1 MDDVRTLI
9 STLHRSITLLLP
21 FTDPSKP
28 LVQDVAHTIALCAIL
43 YYAPHFLERY
53 RVYQQRLHHVHPPVV
68 TTPATPTE
76 TPGMEAMEGPGAP
89 QHQVHDPLP
98 ANPTNQPPAAPL
110 EPLDDDAPP
119 LLVPAGPEPD
129 SDPEDGPAARPIRA
143 PRQTVGA
150 KKAKSLAR
158 RDQRRAY
165 HEFQRSRGEAQRAA
179 DAAGAAE
186 REAALA
192 AERSRRAAVEA
203 ELEERTRREREEKR
217 TREEEER
224 REETRVRGE
233 VVRVV
238 GEGLE
243 RRGCVDLGDVAR
255 GVGRERGWVEKLVRV
270 SGLVGG
276 RKEDGVVAM
285 VTGRGW
291 VVRVDEGI
299 MRESYRIALEDDH
312 QRKLKVTFEELGSI
326 IEGVV
331 VARAT
336 TGKRAG

>member
-1 MDDVRTLI
+1 
-9 STLHRSITLLLP
+9 
-21 FTDPSKP
+21 
-28 LVQDVAHTIALCAIL
+28 
-43 YYAPHFLERY
+43 
-53 RVYQQRLHHVHPPVV
+53 
-68 TTPATPTE
+68 
-76 TPGMEAMEGPGAP
+76 MEDMEGPRAP

-110 EPLDDDAPP
+110 GLLGDDAP
-119 LLVPAGPEPD
+119 LLVPAEPEPD

-203 ELEERTRREREEKR
+203 ELEERARREREER
-217 TREEEER
+217 RAREEEER
-224 REETRVRGE
+224 QEEMRARGE
-233 VVRVV
+233 TVRVV

-243 RRGCVDLGDVAR
+243 KRGCVDLGEVAR
-255 GVGRERGWVEKLVRV
+255 RVGRERGWVEKLVRV

-276 RKEDGVVAM
+276 RKEEGVVKM

-299 MRESYRIALEDDH
+299 MKEAYRIALEDDRH
-312 QRKLKVTFEELGSI
+312 EKMKVSFEELGGM

-331 VARAT
+331 VTRAT
-336 TGKRAG
+336 NGKRSG